1 MTNKTIRKIIFNL
14 IEIQITNGRT
24 TDYILVTNLR
34 IILRYSGTISYNP
47 LKKNNIHNK

>member
-1 MTNKTIRKIIFNL
+1 MKIL
-14 IEIQITNGRT
+14 ITNEGT